1 MTAEARLTLRRQL
14 KEHEGTG
21 PVRLGRFFP
30 YRCPAGKLT
39 IGHGRN
45 IEQVGISRVEAEF
58 LLDNDIDSIER
69 SLTMHLQ
76 WFAGLDDVRKGALI
90 NMAFMGIINLLGFKK
105 MLSALERG
113 DYATAAKEA
122 LNSKWAT
129 DVGPRRSEAVARML
143 ETGTVSEA

>member
-1 MTAEARLTLRRQL
+1 MTAEGRRALRRQI

-21 PVRLGRFFP
+21 PVRLGRFLP

-39 IGHGRN
+39 IGYGRN
-45 IEQVGISRVEAEF
+45 IEQIGLSRVEAEF

-69 SLTMHLQ
+69 SLTTHLS

-90 NMAFMGIINLLGFKK
+90 NMAFMGIIKLLGFKK
-105 MLSALERG
+105 MWSALERE

-122 LNSKWAT
+122 LESKWAA
-129 DVGPRRSEAVARML
+129 DVGPGRAGDVARML
-143 ETGTVSEA
+143 ETGEA

>member
-1 MTAEARLTLRRQL
+1 M
-14 KEHEGTG
+14 
-21 PVRLGRFFP
+21 RLGRFLP
-30 YRCPAGKLT
+30 YRDTVDKLT
-39 IGHGRN
+39 IGYGRN
-45 IEQVGISRVEAEF
+45 IDDIGISRVEAEF